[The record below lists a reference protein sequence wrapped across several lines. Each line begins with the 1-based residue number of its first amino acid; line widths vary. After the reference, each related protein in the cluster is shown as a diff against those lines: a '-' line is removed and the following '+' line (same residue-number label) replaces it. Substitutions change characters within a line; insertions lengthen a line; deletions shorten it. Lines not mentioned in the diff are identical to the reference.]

1 MSTTFLTK
9 EEMHELTGYKAVRK
23 QVITLI
29 AKNIPF
35 STNGIGQPVVMR
47 DALVEFYT
55 GNKSRIDL
63 MESYIAPDFDALRK
77 LQNASPKKTR

>member
-23 QVITLI
+23 QVTTLI
-29 AKNIPF
+29 SKNIPF

-55 GNKSRIDL
+55 GNKSQVSQLRIEPNAKAL
-63 MESYIAPDFDALRK
+63 MEY
-77 LQNASPKKTR
+77 QNNAKAKKV